1 MVGSSQ
7 DRYETTD
14 DTRLNRPGVPAG
26 LSRRDAP
33 TAPGLVAGFVGLGT
47 AVALYGTAA
56 PLEHPVARGGTS
68 GVSRWRWRYSR
79 RSKPDLAWHTAAVQI
94 PDPAL
99 VLLVGVAGS
108 GKSTWAASRY
118 RDVEVVS
125 SDALRALVG
134 SGTSDLDASEDAFRL
149 LDQIVEGRARRGL
162 TVVVDTLGLD
172 PARRAAWAGLA
183 RGSGL
188 PLVAIVF
195 DTPVAVC
202 RARNAAR
209 DRPVPAAVLAGQLRR
224 MREVSAE
231 LAVEGWDVRVLSTN
245 EPLPVAVPATP
256 AAEDAD
262 GGPRVILQV
271 GRFPWDEDPL
281 GWLRRVSLAAADAG
295 FAGVA
300 LMDHLIQIPQVG
312 RAWDPIPEPWVTLG
326 ALAALGTDLELG
338 TLCTPATFR
347 APGIIA
353 KAAATLDVLSGG
365 RAFCGLGA
373 GWWAR
378 EHAAWGLTFP
388 ATAQRLDGLAV
399 AAETLR
405 ALWAPGTK
413 AYLGER
419 VTLPETTCYPRPVG
433 PLPLIIGGGGER
445 RTLRIAAQWGDAC
458 NFRADLDAVR
468 HKTAVLRRHC
478 DDVGR
483 AYDEVHVTVLDVAIV
498 GSNRDDT
505 WARVE
510 RLRGR
515 TKAVEFAARHHAGE
529 VGAHRE
535 RHQRL
540 FDAGVRTVFLAL
552 PDLDGPDDV
561 ERVATLAL
569 R

>member
-1 MVGSSQ
+1 
-7 DRYETTD
+7 
-14 DTRLNRPGVPAG
+14 
-26 LSRRDAP
+26 
-33 TAPGLVAGFVGLGT
+33 
-47 AVALYGTAA
+47 
-56 PLEHPVARGGTS
+56 
-68 GVSRWRWRYSR
+68 
-79 RSKPDLAWHTAAVQI
+79 VQF

-99 VLLVGVAGS
+99 VLLVGAAGS
-108 GKSTWAASRY
+108 GKSTWAAARY

-134 SGTSDLDASEDAFRL
+134 SGTADLDASADALRL

-172 PARRAAWAGLA
+172 PARRSAWAAVG
-183 RGSGL
+183 RESGL
-188 PLVAIVF
+188 PLVAVVL
-195 DTPVAVC
+195 DTPAAVC

-209 DRPVPAAVLAGQLRR
+209 DRPVPAGVLAGQLHRV
-224 MREVSAE
+224 REVGPQLE
-231 LAVEGWDVRVLSTN
+231 REGWDVRVVSADQ
-245 EPLPVAVPATP
+245 PPPAAVPATP
-256 AAEDAD
+256 VASVAHA
-262 GGPRVILQV
+262 GPRVMLQI
-271 GRFPWDEDPL
+271 GRFPWGEDPL
-281 GWLRRVSLAAADAG
+281 DWLRGVAAAAASAG
-295 FAGVA
+295 FAGIA

-312 RAWDPIPEPWVTLG
+312 RAWEAIPEPWVTLG

-347 APGIIA
+347 APGVIA

-378 EHAAWGLTFP
+378 EHAAYRLPFP
-388 ATAQRLDGLAV
+388 GTAQRLDALAV
-399 AAETLR
+399 AAETMR

-413 AYLGER
+413 AYDGER
-419 VTLPETTCYPRPVG
+419 VALPETTCYPRPIG
-433 PLPLIIGGGGER
+433 PLPLIVGGGGER
-445 RTLRIAAQWGDAC
+445 RTLRVAARWGDAC
-458 NFRADLDAVR
+458 NVRADLDTVR

-483 AYDEVHVTVLDVAIV
+483 PHDEVDVTVLDVAVV
-498 GSNRDDT
+498 GSSRDDT

-515 TKAVEFAARHHAGE
+515 ARATDFAARHHAGE
-529 VGAHRE
+529 VAAHRE
-535 RHQRL
+535 RHERL

-561 ERVATLAL
+561 ERVAALAG

>member
-1 MVGSSQ
+1 MQV
-7 DRYETTD
+7 
-14 DTRLNRPGVPAG
+14 
-26 LSRRDAP
+26 
-33 TAPGLVAGFVGLGT
+33 
-47 AVALYGTAA
+47 
-56 PLEHPVARGGTS
+56 
-68 GVSRWRWRYSR
+68 
-79 RSKPDLAWHTAAVQI
+79 

-99 VLLVGVAGS
+99 VLLVGAAGS
-108 GKSTWAASRY
+108 GKSTWASRRY

-125 SDALRALVG
+125 SDALRAVVG
-134 SGTSDLDASEDAFRL
+134 SGTADLEASEDAFRL
-149 LDQIVEGRARRGL
+149 LDQIVEGRTRRGL

-172 PARRAAWAGLA
+172 PARRAAWAALA
-183 RGSGL
+183 RGFSL

-195 DTPVAVC
+195 DTPATVC
-202 RARNAAR
+202 RARNASR
-209 DRPVPAAVLAGQLRR
+209 ERPVPAAVLSAQLRR
-224 MREVSAE
+224 MREVAAE
-231 LAVEGWDVRVLSTN
+231 LEREGWDVRVESADEAAEVTALAA
-245 EPLPVAVPATP
+245 PAAPVAN
-256 AAEDAD
+256 DSSD
-262 GGPRVILQV
+262 GPRVMLQI
-271 GRFPWDEDPL
+271 GRFPWSDDPL
-281 GWLRRVSLAAADAG
+281 GWLRGIALAAAAAG
-295 FAGVA
+295 FAGLA

-365 RAFCGLGA
+365 RAFCGIGA

-378 EHAAWGLTFP
+378 EHAAWGLPFP
-388 ATAQRLDGLAV
+388 DTAQRLDDLAV

-413 AYLGER
+413 EYRGDR
-419 VTLPETTCYPRPVG
+419 VTLPETTCYPRPIG
-433 PLPLIIGGGGER
+433 QMPLIVGGGGER

-458 NFRADLDAVR
+458 NIRADLETVR

-478 DDVGR
+478 DDFGR
-483 AYDEVHVTVLDVAIV
+483 PHDEVQVSVLDVAVV
-498 GSNRDDT
+498 GTSREDT

-515 TKAVEFAARHHAGE
+515 AKAPDFATRHHAGE
-529 VGAHRE
+529 VAAHRQ

-540 FDAGVRTVFLAL
+540 FDAGVQTVFLAL

-561 ERVATLAL
+561 ERVAALA
-569 R
+569 RRS